1 MKLDTLQTLRQ
12 RAIDELEQH
21 GIRGPSVYLI
31 DIIPLI
37 EMIWAD
43 GRVQEGELEILK
55 DFLHEH
61 VSRINR
67 VAGYQVLTY
76 GTARDFVLGFLRERP
91 QPQLLKTLRSLIVPL
106 RMASSEDGAN
116 QSLRN
121 CLLAACLD
129 IAASSVREY
138 PYGIGDRFNPEE
150 KTCLFEILDS
160 FAGLPHED
168 SAGGFPDSGAE
179 RS

>member
-1 MKLDTLQTLRQ
+1 MNFNTPESLRQ
-12 RAIDELEQH
+12 RAIDDLEHH
-21 GIRGPSVYLI
+21 GIRGPHVYLI

-55 DFLHEH
+55 DFLHKH

-67 VAGYQVLTY
+67 VAGYEVLTY
-76 GTARDFVLGFLRERP
+76 EKARDFVVGFLRKRP
-91 QPQLLKTLRSLIVPL
+91 DPELLKTLRSLIVPL
-106 RMASSEDGAN
+106 RMVSSEKDAN
-116 QSLRN
+116 QSLRD

-129 IAASSVREY
+129 IAASCVLEY

-150 KTCLFEILDS
+150 KVCLFEILDS
-160 FAGLPHED
+160 FSGLPKPQNKPP
-168 SAGGFPDSGAE
+168 S
-179 RS
+179 

>member
-1 MKLDTLQTLRQ
+1 MNLDTPESLRQ

-21 GIRGPSVYLI
+21 GIRGPNVYLI

-43 GRVQEGELEILK
+43 GKVQEGELEILK

-67 VAGYQVLTY
+67 VAGYEVLTY
-76 GTARDFVLGFLRERP
+76 EKARDFVVGFLRQRP
-91 QPQLLKTLRSLIVPL
+91 PPELLKTLRSLIVPL
-106 RMASSEDGAN
+106 RMASSEDAAN
-116 QSLRN
+116 RSLRN

-129 IAASSVREY
+129 IAASCVLKY

-160 FAGLPHED
+160 FSGLPNPENKPP
-168 SAGGFPDSGAE
+168 S
-179 RS
+179 